1 MAKSSEKTAGYLSRG
16 FTIIELMI
24 VISIIAVLAT
34 LVSSAAISSIREARE
49 KDGRIMAQ
57 AVKMGIA
64 NYHAQFGEWPGAIE
78 NYAESG
84 RSPSGNPGHP
94 GALSTTDADKVVQI
108 VVEES
113 GKGNSL
119 IDASGLFVASKAAA
133 DSRHGHGLKF
143 GEARR
148 QNVALA
154 NMAFGYQRKKDGEFR
169 RFLIRYDPT
178 NDTVSVERPEE

>member
-1 MAKSSEKTAGYLSRG
+1 MKTFERTTAGRLRGG

-34 LVSSAAISSIREARE
+34 LITRAALSSLKEARE

-57 AVKMGIA
+57 AIKVGIA

-78 NYAESG
+78 KYAESG
-84 RSPSGNPGHP
+84 KSPSGNPGHP
-94 GALSTTDADKVVQI
+94 GALSTTDADEAIRTVI
-108 VVEES
+108 EES
-113 GKGNSL
+113 GKGNPL

-133 DSRHGHGLKF
+133 DAKHGRGLKY
-143 GEARR
+143 GDARR

-154 NMAFGYQRKKDGEFR
+154 NMAFGYQRKRDGEFR
-169 RFLIRYDPT
+169 RFLVKYDPT